1 MGMLDNFILPAGAS
15 EAISKAKMRTVELD
29 DGVSRLMTGHDGA
42 MAYRFFIH
50 AEHNKIKSEAAGYE
64 VFDEYEMIE
73 WLADRGHKPTE
84 QVRFLPGELLSFNRD
99 GEAVG
104 GKYLESYRRFK
115 EGKATPGTALA
126 KWGILTDGEV
136 ASLSAAGIYT
146 VEQFAAQPK
155 DKIEGKY
162 PQTFVDAYNRAK
174 QYVNSRQMALEK
186 EETVS
191 KLQELQAANEELLKR
206 LAKLEQSS
214 KRRKKEDKEEEE
226 ETVI

>member
-1 MGMLDNFILPAGAS
+1 MGILNDFILPDGAM

-84 QVRFLPGELLSFNRD
+84 QVRFLPAELLSFNRD

-115 EGKATPGTALA
+115 EGKATPGTSLA
-126 KWGILTDGEV
+126 KWGILSDGEV

-146 VEQFAAQPK
+146 VEQYAAQTK
-155 DKIEGKY
+155 DKIEGRY

-174 QYVNSRQMALEK
+174 QYVNSRQMVLEK
-186 EETVS
+186 EETAS
-191 KLQELQAANEELLKR
+191 KLQELEAANKELLER

-214 KRRKKEDKEEEE
+214 KRSRKKEEVEEQQ
-226 ETVI
+226 